1 MAGVAV
7 LQFPMPAQP
16 TQPPAPTFESMVEA
30 LEQIIERIEGGET
43 GLEQSI
49 AEYEKGM
56 SLIKRCR
63 EILQRA
69 EQKVEELG
77 KENASPEER

>member
-1 MAGVAV
+1 
-7 LQFPMPAQP
+7 
-16 TQPPAPTFESMVEA
+16 MVEA

-77 KENASPEER
+77 KENASPEDR